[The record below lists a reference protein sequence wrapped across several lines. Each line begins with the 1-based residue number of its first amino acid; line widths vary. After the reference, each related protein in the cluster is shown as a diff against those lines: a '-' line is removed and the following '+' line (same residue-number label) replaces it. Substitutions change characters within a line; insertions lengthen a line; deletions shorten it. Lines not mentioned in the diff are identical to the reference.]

1 MAKKKGLGRG
11 LDAIFQDNAF
21 PEEQSTSTDRLTV
34 PISMIDTNPDQP
46 RKAFDTEA
54 LAGLAD
60 SISANGLLQ
69 PILVRERGGRY
80 EIIAG
85 ERRYRASRMA
95 GLNEVPVIIVEADDV
110 STAKFALI
118 ENLQRE
124 DLNAYEEA
132 AAYKALMTE
141 YSLSQEEISTT
152 IGKSR
157 SAIANSLRL
166 LDLPDTIVKYLISGM
181 LSAGHSRAL
190 LGLKD
195 KSNMLPL
202 AEKCIAR
209 ELSVRDVEK
218 EVRVLN
224 RKTKEEDEEE
234 GQLIDHGVLVD
245 YLEELEKRFTGM
257 TGRQCKITNKGSKKS
272 IKIEYRDDEDLVEI
286 LKKLAGDSL
295 LENY

>member
-21 PEEQSTSTDRLTV
+21 PEEQSGSSERMTV

-46 RKAFDTEA
+46 RKAFDNEA

-60 SISANGLLQ
+60 SIAANGLLQ

-95 GLNEVPVIIVEADDV
+95 GLSELPIIVVEADDLA
-110 STAKFALI
+110 TAKFALI

-132 AAYKALMTE
+132 AAYKALIDE
-141 YSLSQEEISTT
+141 YSLSQEEISTQ

-166 LDLPDTIVKYLISGM
+166 LDLPDEIVKLLVSGM
-181 LSAGHSRAL
+181 LSAGHCRAL

-195 KSNMLPL
+195 RSNMLPL

-209 ELSVRDVEK
+209 NLSVRDAEAA
-218 EVRVLN
+218 VRSLN
-224 RKTKEEDEEE
+224 RKKNEDY
-234 GQLIDHGVLVD
+234 QPADSGVKVN
-245 YLEELEKRFTGM
+245 YFEELEKRFTDT
-257 TGRQCKITNKGSKKS
+257 TGRQCKISANGAKKS
-272 IKIEYRDDEDLVEI
+272 IKIEYRDEEDLEEI
-286 LKKLAGDSL
+286 LKKLAGDGI
-295 LENY
+295 LEDY

>member
-21 PEEQSTSTDRLTV
+21 PEENETKSTDRLVV
-34 PISMIDTNPDQP
+34 PISMLDTNPNQP

-60 SISANGLLQ
+60 SIAANGLLQ
-69 PILVRERGGRY
+69 PILVREVDGRY

-95 GLNEVPVIIVEADDV
+95 GLSEVPVIIVEADDL

-124 DLNAYEEA
+124 NLNAYEEA
-132 AAYKALMTE
+132 AAYQSLLKE
-141 YSLSQEEISTT
+141 YSLTQEEISQQ

-166 LDLPDTIVKYLISGM
+166 LDLPDGVVKLLISGYI
-181 LSAGHSRAL
+181 SAGHCRAI
-190 LGLKD
+190 LGLKKRED
-195 KSNMLPL
+195 MLPL
-202 AEKCIAR
+202 AEKTVAQ
-209 ELSVRDVEK
+209 ELSVRDVESL
-218 EVRVLN
+218 VRSMN
-224 RKTKEEDEEE
+224 KKKEETGE
-234 GQLIDHGVLVD
+234 LIDGPIKID
-245 YLEELEKRFTGM
+245 YNSELEERFTRT
-257 TGRQCKITNKGSKKS
+257 TGRQCKITNTGKKKS
-272 IKIEYRDDEDLVEI
+272 IKIEFADDDDLCAI
-286 LKKLAGDSL
+286 LKKLAGDDFFD
-295 LENY
+295 NY

>member
-21 PEEQSTSTDRLTV
+21 PEEQSTGSDRLTV

-46 RKAFDTEA
+46 RKAFDAEA

-60 SISANGLLQ
+60 SIAANGLLQ

-95 GLNEVPVIIVEADDV
+95 GLSEVPVIIVEADDV
-110 STAKFALI
+110 ATAKYALI

-166 LDLPDTIVKYLISGM
+166 LDLPEEIVKLLISGM
-181 LSAGHSRAL
+181 LSAGHCRAL

-202 AEKCIAR
+202 AEKCIAK
-209 ELSVRDVEK
+209 ELSVRDVEAA
-218 EVRVLN
+218 VRSLN
-224 RKTKEEDEEE
+224 RKKKEEDEE
-234 GQLIDHGVLVD
+234 QLIDHGVLVD
-245 YLEELEKRFTGM
+245 YLEELEKRFIGM
-257 TGRQCKITNKGSKKS
+257 TGRQCKITDKGGKKS
-272 IKIEYRDDEDLVEI
+272 IKIEYRDDEDLVDI
-286 LKKLAGDSL
+286 LKKLAGDGL
-295 LENY
+295 LEDY

>member
-21 PEEQSTSTDRLTV
+21 PEEQSGSSDRLTV
-34 PISMIDTNPDQP
+34 SISMIDTNPDQP

-54 LAGLAD
+54 LQGLAD

-95 GLNEVPVIIVEADDV
+95 GLTEVPVIVVVADDV
-110 STAKFALI
+110 ATAKFALI

-166 LDLPDTIVKYLISGM
+166 LDLPDEIVKLLVSGM
-181 LSAGHSRAL
+181 LSAGHCRAL

-195 KSNMLPL
+195 RANMLPL
-202 AEKCIAR
+202 AERCIAR
-209 ELSVRDVEK
+209 ELSVRDAEAA
-218 EVRVLN
+218 VRSLN
-224 RKTKEEDEEE
+224 RKKKEEDEDIV
-234 GQLIDHGVLVD
+234 GKVKVN
-245 YLEELEKRFTGM
+245 YFEELEKRFTGV
-257 TGRQCKITNKGSKKS
+257 TGRQCKITDNGAKKS
-272 IKIEYRDDEDLVEI
+272 IKIEYRDEEDLEDI
-286 LKKLAGDSL
+286 LKKLAGDGI
-295 LENY
+295 LEDY